1 MNKTKIK
8 KLDKLLSS
16 SRKIIIIPHK
26 NPDGDALGSCLA
38 LMHFLKS
45 KSYQVNIISP
55 NDYPNFLKWLPGEKF
70 IVKFSE
76 NEKLA
81 KNKINES
88 SLIFVLDFN
97 DLNRIGDL
105 KNIIK
110 NSKSKIVMIDHHKNP
125 RKFADLEF
133 SYSEISSTC
142 EIVYN
147 IIQHLD
153 PLQINKKISTC
164 LYTGIMTD
172 TGSFKYP
179 STTFKTHK
187 IISKLIENGAEGS
200 KIHEKIYDEF
210 SLDKLKLLS
219 ICLNNIKKVKK
230 LPVVYM
236 TLNQNELDKCF
247 FKKGDS
253 EGFVNYGLSVKGI
266 KLSIILIENKDEKII
281 KMSFRSKGDFP
292 ANLFAE
298 KFFNGGGHINAA
310 GGVSKENLTE
320 TVSKLIINLNHF
332 FNEV

>member
-1 MNKTKIK
+1 
-8 KLDKLLSS
+8 
-16 SRKIIIIPHK
+16 
-26 NPDGDALGSCLA
+26 
-38 LMHFLKS
+38 
-45 KSYQVNIISP
+45 
-55 NDYPNFLKWLPGEKF
+55 
-70 IVKFSE
+70 
-76 NEKLA
+76 
-81 KNKINES
+81 
-88 SLIFVLDFN
+88 
-97 DLNRIGDL
+97 
-105 KNIIK
+105 
-110 NSKSKIVMIDHHKNP
+110 MIDHHKNP

-153 PLQINKKISTC
+153 PLLINKKISTC

-200 KIHEKIYDEF
+200 KIYEKIYDEF

-219 ICLNNIKKVKK
+219 ICLNNIKKVEK

-253 EGFVNYGLSVKGI
+253 EGFVNYGLSIKGI
-266 KLSIILIENKDEKII
+266 KLSIFLKTGVEERMDYQNGYN
-281 KMSFRSKGDFP
+281 SFFI
-292 ANLFAE
+292 FAPLHSLPLQLGVDVALVYNVC
-298 KFFNGGGHINAA
+298 FF
-310 GGVSKENLTE
+310 
-320 TVSKLIINLNHF
+320 F
-332 FNEV
+332 